1 MIGVRYMLD
10 GAGVQVLSRSLSSQD
25 YEEEGAEE
33 VLFALLEGDPMYV
46 DVLIQTIHWTGLIDH
61 DGDSNDKKFSDG
73 FSNCPPTNL
82 TPDQDSKP
90 YVKLLSTGPFRLL
103 VEMTKYK
110 FGGALFV
117 TMKESEFYPLFLQ
130 RLLRLVGRE
139 TIIGTHDGTKLGPLS
154 RKILL
159 QVLPGINLKTPLKDR
174 AITNIKGF
182 NMWIS

>member
-73 FSNCPPTNL
+73 FSNCPPPTNL

-90 YVKLLSTGPFRLL
+90 
-103 VEMTKYK
+103 
-110 FGGALFV
+110 
-117 TMKESEFYPLFLQ
+117 
-130 RLLRLVGRE
+130 
-139 TIIGTHDGTKLGPLS
+139 
-154 RKILL
+154 
-159 QVLPGINLKTPLKDR
+159 
-174 AITNIKGF
+174 
-182 NMWIS
+182 